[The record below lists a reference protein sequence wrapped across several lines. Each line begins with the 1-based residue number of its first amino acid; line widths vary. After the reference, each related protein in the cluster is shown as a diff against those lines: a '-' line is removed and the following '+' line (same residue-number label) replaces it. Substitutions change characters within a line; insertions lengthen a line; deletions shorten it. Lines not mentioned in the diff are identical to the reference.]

1 MNVLRQVEKKV
12 VPNARLLLQKK
23 SIVDNALD
31 LVQRQ
36 IVKYPQVVGIEVG
49 GSYAKG
55 TWLPEKADIDIFI
68 KFHTSVSERDF
79 AGIGKRIGFD
89 ALKNFKP
96 YVRYAEH
103 PFVEAKIKDTKV
115 NLVPCYDVEEGRWKS
130 SADRSTFHTKFMK
143 KSLSESM
150 KNEVR
155 ILKKFLVS
163 NDIYGAE
170 IARQGFSGY
179 VAEVLVLNFGSFLG
193 VLKAVSDIK
202 QGQIIGNATKEFDTQ
217 IVIVDPIDGKRN
229 LAAAISTDNIGNFV
243 FASRAFLKNPSIK
256 FFMPKKIQKARKNM
270 VENTLVLTFKYRPRS
285 PDIIWGQVKRATNSI
300 ATQIGQ
306 AGFVVLKK
314 GALVEEKTSSA
325 ALLFLLQSTK
335 LDENY
340 LRIGPDF
347 FGADFSEKF
356 ILANKKKSVMMWVND
371 DGKICSL
378 QKRPQPDAL
387 LLVRDLLKKNIE
399 KSGISSGLKEDVKRF
414 NLALGSKITSK
425 SIKEA
430 MAKLVSTD
438 ETVFSSSR

>member
-1 MNVLRQVEKKV
+1 MKILKQIEKKV
-12 VPNARLLLQKK
+12 VPSTKLQEHKK
-23 SIVDNALD
+23 SIVDIVLD
-31 LVQRQ
+31 LVQKQ
-36 IVKYPQVVGIEVG
+36 VVKYAQVTGIEVG

-68 KFHTSVSERDF
+68 KFQTSVSEKDF
-79 AGIGKRIGFD
+79 ANLGKKIGFD
-89 ALKNFKP
+89 ALKKYKP

-115 NLVPCYDVEEGRWKS
+115 NLVPCYDVEEGKWKS

-143 KSLSESM
+143 NSLSESM

-155 ILKKFLVS
+155 MLKRFLMN

-179 VAEVLVLNFGSFLG
+179 VSEVLVLNFGSFFE
-193 VLKAVSDIK
+193 VLKAVSQIK
-202 QGQIIGNATKEFDTQ
+202 QGQVIGNATKEFDTP
-217 IVIVDPIDGKRN
+217 IAIMDPIDSKRN

-243 FASRAFLKNPSIK
+243 FVARAFLKNPSVR
-256 FFMPKKIQKARKNM
+256 FFMPRKIQKAPKD
-270 VENTLVLTFKYRPRS
+270 VIKNTLVLTFRYKPRS

-306 AGFVVLKK
+306 AGFIVLKK
-314 GALVEEKTSSA
+314 SALVEENTSSA

-335 LDENY
+335 LDESY
-340 LRIGPDF
+340 LRVGPDF
-347 FGADFSEKF
+347 FGADFSTKF
-356 ILANKKKSVMMWVND
+356 IMANKKKSIMMWVND
-371 DGKICSL
+371 DGKVCSL
-378 QKRPQPDAL
+378 QKRPQSDAL

-399 KSGISSGLKEDVKRF
+399 KSGISAGLKEDIMRF
-414 NLALGSKITSK
+414 NLVLGNKITSK

-430 MAKLVSTD
+430 IAKLVSTD
-438 ETVFSSSR
+438 ETVFSSS

>member
-1 MNVLRQVEKKV
+1 MNILRQVEKIV
-12 VPNARLLLQKK
+12 IPNAKLQQHKK
-23 SIVDNALD
+23 LIVDNVLD
-31 LVQRQ
+31 LVQKQ
-36 IVKYPQVVGIEVG
+36 ITKYSQVVGIEVG

-68 KFHTSVSERDF
+68 KFQTSVSEKDF
-79 AGIGKRIGFD
+79 ASLGKRIGFD

-115 NLVPCYDVEEGRWKS
+115 NLVPCYDVEEGKWKS

-155 ILKKFLVS
+155 ILKRFLVN

-179 VAEVLVLNFGSFLG
+179 VAEVLVLNFGNFLG

-202 QGQIIGNATKEFDTQ
+202 QGQIIGNAAKEFDTP
-217 IVIVDPIDGKRN
+217 IVIMDPIDSKRN

-243 FASRAFLKNPSIK
+243 FASRAFLKNPSIR
-256 FFMPKKIQKARKNM
+256 FFMPKKIQKVQKN
-270 VENTLVLTFKYRPRS
+270 VAKNILVLTFKYRSRS

-314 GALVEEKTSSA
+314 SAIVEENTSSV

-335 LDENY
+335 LDESY

-347 FGADFSEKF
+347 FSTDFSEKF
-356 ILANKKKSVMMWVND
+356 ILANKKKSIMMWVND

-378 QKRPQPDAL
+378 QKRPQSNVL

-399 KSGISSGLKEDVKRF
+399 KSGISAGLKEDVKRF
-414 NLALGSKITSK
+414 NLVLGDKITSK

-430 MAKLVSTD
+430 IAKLVSTD
-438 ETVFSSSR
+438 ETVFSPSR

>member
-1 MNVLRQVEKKV
+1 MKVLRQVEKIV
-12 VPNARLLLQKK
+12 IPNTKLQQHKK
-23 SIVDNALD
+23 SIVDNVLD
-31 LVQRQ
+31 LVQKQ
-36 IVKYPQVVGIEVG
+36 IAKYPQVTGIEVG

-55 TWLPEKADIDIFI
+55 TWLPQKADIDIFI
-68 KFHTSVSERDF
+68 KFQISVSEKDF
-79 AGIGKRIGFD
+79 ANLGKKIGFD
-89 ALKNFKP
+89 ALKDFKP

-115 NLVPCYDVEEGRWKS
+115 NLVPCYDVEEGKWKS

-155 ILKKFLVS
+155 ILKRFLMN

-170 IARQGFSGY
+170 IAKQGFSGY
-179 VAEVLVLNFGSFLG
+179 VAEVLILNFGNFLG
-193 VLKAVSDIK
+193 VVKAVSDIK
-202 QGQIIGNATKEFDTQ
+202 QGQIIGNAIKEFDTP
-217 IVIVDPIDGKRN
+217 IVIMDPIDSKRN

-243 FASRAFLKNPSIK
+243 LVSRAFLKNPSIR
-256 FFMPKKIQKARKNM
+256 FFMPKKIQTAAKN
-270 VENTLVLTFKYRPRS
+270 VIKNTLVLTFKYRPRS

-314 GALVEEKTSSA
+314 SALVEENTSSV
-325 ALLFLLQSTK
+325 ALLFLLQSIR
-335 LDENY
+335 LDESY

-347 FGADFSEKF
+347 FSTDFSEKF
-356 ILANKKKSVMMWVND
+356 ILANKKKSIMVWIND
-371 DGKICSL
+371 DGKVCSL
-378 QKRPQPDAL
+378 QKRPQSDAL

-399 KSGISSGLKEDVKRF
+399 KSGISVGLKEDIKRF
-414 NLALGSKITSK
+414 NLVLGNKITSK

-430 MAKLVSTD
+430 IAKLVSTD
-438 ETVFSSSR
+438 ETVFSSS

>member
-1 MNVLRQVEKKV
+1 MKILKQVEKIVIPDAK
-12 VPNARLLLQKK
+12 LQQHKK
-23 SIVDNALD
+23 LIVDNVLD
-31 LVQRQ
+31 LVQKQ
-36 IVKYPQVVGIEVG
+36 VAKYPQVVGIEVG

-68 KFHTSVSERDF
+68 RFQTSVSEKDF
-79 AGIGKRIGFD
+79 ANLGKKIGFD

-96 YVRYAEH
+96 YIRYAEH

-115 NLVPCYDVEEGRWKS
+115 NIVPCYDVEEGKWKS

-155 ILKKFLVS
+155 ILKRFLMN

-170 IARQGFSGY
+170 IAKQGFSGY
-179 VAEVLVLNFGSFLG
+179 VAEVLVLNVGSFLG
-193 VLKAVSDIK
+193 VLKAISEIK
-202 QGQIIGNATKEFDTQ
+202 QGQIIGNATKKFDTP
-217 IVIVDPIDGKRN
+217 IVIMDPIDSKRN

-243 FASRAFLKNPSIK
+243 FVSRAFLKNPLIR
-256 FFMPKKIQKARKNM
+256 FFMPRKIQKASKD
-270 VENTLVLTFKYRPRS
+270 VIKNTLVLTFRYKSRS

-314 GALVEEKTSSA
+314 SALVEEDTSSA

-335 LDENY
+335 LDESY
-340 LRIGPDF
+340 LRVGPDF
-347 FGADFSEKF
+347 FSVDFSAKF
-356 ILANKKKSVMMWVND
+356 IMANKKKSVMMWVND
-371 DGKICSL
+371 DGKVCSL
-378 QKRPQPDAL
+378 QKRPQSDAL

-399 KSGISSGLKEDVKRF
+399 KSGISAGLKEDITRF
-414 NLALGSKITSK
+414 NLVLGSKITSK

-438 ETVFSSSR
+438 ETVFSSS

>member
-1 MNVLRQVEKKV
+1 MKILKRIEKIV
-12 VPNARLLLQKK
+12 IPNAKLQQHKK
-23 SIVDNALD
+23 SIVDNVLD
-31 LVQRQ
+31 LVQKQ
-36 IVKYPQVVGIEVG
+36 IAKYPQVTGIEVG

-68 KFHTSVSERDF
+68 KFQTSVSEKDF
-79 AGIGKRIGFD
+79 ANLGKKIGFD
-89 ALKNFKP
+89 ALKDFKP
-96 YVRYAEH
+96 YIRYAEH

-115 NLVPCYDVEEGRWKS
+115 NLVPCYDVEEGKWKS

-155 ILKKFLVS
+155 ILKRFLMN

-179 VAEVLVLNFGSFLG
+179 VAEVLVLNFGNFLG
-193 VLKAVSDIK
+193 VLKAVSEIK
-202 QGQIIGNATKEFDTQ
+202 QGQVIGNATKEFDTP
-217 IVIVDPIDGKRN
+217 IVIMDPIDGKRN

-243 FASRAFLKNPSIK
+243 FVSRAFLKDPSIR
-256 FFMPKKIQKARKNM
+256 FFMPRKIQKTSPNIIK
-270 VENTLVLTFKYRPRS
+270 NTLVLTFRYKPRS

-306 AGFVVLKK
+306 AGFIVLKK
-314 GALVEEKTSSA
+314 ASLVEESTSSA

-335 LDENY
+335 LDESY

-347 FGADFSEKF
+347 FSTDFSAKF
-356 ILANKKKSVMMWVND
+356 IMANKKKSIMMWVND
-371 DGKICSL
+371 DGKVCSL
-378 QKRPQPDAL
+378 QKRPQSDAL

-399 KSGISSGLKEDVKRF
+399 KSGISAGLKEDIVRF
-414 NLALGSKITSK
+414 NLVLGNKMTSK

-430 MAKLVSTD
+430 ITKLVSTD
-438 ETVFSSSR
+438 ETVFSSS

>member
-1 MNVLRQVEKKV
+1 MIVLNRVKKIV
-12 VPNARLLLQKK
+12 IPDTNLERHKK
-23 SIVDNALD
+23 SIVDRVLE
-31 LVQRQ
+31 LVQNQ
-36 IVKYPQVVGIEVG
+36 AAKYPQVTGIEVG

-68 KFHTSVSERDF
+68 KFQTDVSEKDF
-79 AGIGKRIGFD
+79 ALLGKKIGFD
-89 ALKNFKP
+89 SLKEFKP

-103 PFVEAKIKDTKV
+103 PFVEAQIKDTKV
-115 NLVPCYDVEEGRWKS
+115 NLVPCYDVEEGKWKS

-155 ILKKFLVS
+155 ILKRFLMN

-170 IARQGFSGY
+170 IAKQGFSGY
-179 VAEVLVLNFGSFLG
+179 VAEVLVLNFGDFVG
-193 VLKAVSDIK
+193 VIRAISSIK
-202 QGQIIGNATKEFDTQ
+202 QGQVIGNATKKFDTP
-217 IVIVDPIDGKRN
+217 IVIMDPIDSRRN

-256 FFMPKKIQKARKNM
+256 FFMPKKTQKIPQSMAKN
-270 VENTLVLTFKYRPRS
+270 TIVLTFKYRQRS
-285 PDIIWGQVKRATNSI
+285 PDIIWGQAKRAASSI

-306 AGFVVLKK
+306 AGFVVLKRS
-314 GALVEEKTSSA
+314 ALVEENSSSVT
-325 ALLFLLQSTK
+325 LLFLLQSTK
-335 LDENY
+335 LDEVY

-347 FGADFSEKF
+347 FSADFAEKF
-356 ILANKKKSVMMWVND
+356 ILANKRKSMMVWVND
-371 DGKICSL
+371 EGKVCSL

-399 KSGISSGLKEDVKRF
+399 KAGISTGLKDDIRRF
-414 NLALGSKITSK
+414 SLVLGNKITSK